1 MSYGVTP
8 QLRAPLQKRGRD
20 AYSALGGD
28 PYSFGSKAR
37 RLGATSANNLNCGR
51 GFGRLARMIESTV
64 VADKGK
70 RVEVV
75 GYMRT
80 SSATNVGDGK
90 DSEARQR
97 KAIEGYAQASGAVIV
112 DWFYDAA
119 VSGADPIEVRP
130 GFAELLARIADN
142 GVRTIIVETANR
154 FARDL
159 MVQEVGYAMLRSLG
173 VTLVAADSPSSFLN
187 DGPTSNLIRQ
197 LLGAVSEFDKAMTV
211 AKLMGARDRVRRA

>member
-1 MSYGVTP
+1 M
-8 QLRAPLQKRGRD
+8 
-20 AYSALGGD
+20 
-28 PYSFGSKAR
+28 
-37 RLGATSANNLNCGR
+37 AN
-51 GFGRLARMIESTV
+51 E
-64 VADKGK
+64 GK

-80 SSATNVGDGK
+80 SSATNVGDEK

-112 DWFYDAA
+112 DWFYDAT

-173 VTLVAADSPSSFLN
+173 VTLVAADSP
-187 DGPTSNLIRQ
+187 
-197 LLGAVSEFDKAMTV
+197 
-211 AKLMGARDRVRRA
+211 

>member
-1 MSYGVTP
+1 M
-8 QLRAPLQKRGRD
+8 
-20 AYSALGGD
+20 
-28 PYSFGSKAR
+28 
-37 RLGATSANNLNCGR
+37 
-51 GFGRLARMIESTV
+51 
-64 VADKGK
+64 ADKGK

-97 KAIEGYAQASGAVIV
+97 KAIEGYAEASGAVIV

-142 GVRTIIVETANR
+142 GVARSSSRRQTA
-154 FARDL
+154 
-159 MVQEVGYAMLRSLG
+159 
-173 VTLVAADSPSSFLN
+173 SPAISWSRKSA
-187 DGPTSNLIRQ
+187 TQ
-197 LLGAVSEFDKAMTV
+197 CCGAWA
-211 AKLMGARDRVRRA
+211 

>member
-1 MSYGVTP
+1 M
-8 QLRAPLQKRGRD
+8 
-20 AYSALGGD
+20 
-28 PYSFGSKAR
+28 
-37 RLGATSANNLNCGR
+37 
-51 GFGRLARMIESTV
+51 
-64 VADKGK
+64 ADEGK

-97 KAIEGYAQASGAVIV
+97 KAIEGYAHASGAVIV

-142 GVRTIIVETANR
+142 GVRTIIVETGKPLRPRSHGPGSRLRNAGEPG
-154 FARDL
+154 RDAGCGGQPVIL
-159 MVQEVGYAMLRSLG
+159 
-173 VTLVAADSPSSFLN
+173 P
-187 DGPTSNLIRQ
+187 
-197 LLGAVSEFDKAMTV
+197 
-211 AKLMGARDRVRRA
+211 

>member
-1 MSYGVTP
+1 MS
-8 QLRAPLQKRGRD
+8 
-20 AYSALGGD
+20 
-28 PYSFGSKAR
+28 
-37 RLGATSANNLNCGR
+37 
-51 GFGRLARMIESTV
+51 
-64 VADKGK
+64 DKGK
-70 RVEVV
+70 LVEVV

-142 GVRTIIVETANR
+142 GVRTIIVETRKPLRPRSHGAGSRLRN
-154 FARDL
+154 AAEPGRDAGCGGQPVIL
-159 MVQEVGYAMLRSLG
+159 PR
-173 VTLVAADSPSSFLN
+173 
-187 DGPTSNLIRQ
+187 
-197 LLGAVSEFDKAMTV
+197 
-211 AKLMGARDRVRRA
+211 